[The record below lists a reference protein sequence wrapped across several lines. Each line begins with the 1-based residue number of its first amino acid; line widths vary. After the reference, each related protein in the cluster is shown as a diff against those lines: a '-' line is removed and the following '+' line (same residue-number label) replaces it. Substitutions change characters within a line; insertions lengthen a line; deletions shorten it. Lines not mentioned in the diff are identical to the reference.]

1 MPLGVLPLAPVPPGS
16 GTLHGLRC
24 PFPRRHRPAGGAR
37 SDWSTAADS
46 CFLRVSAGA
55 LGISWVKYYCQY
67 EKEAKTLRM
76 TPMDQKP
83 GAKQVSEFPGG
94 ISADL
99 RSFSFSWSETTET
112 WF

>member
-1 MPLGVLPLAPVPPGS
+1 MGASPRAPGGAPARS
-16 GTLHGLRC
+16 C
-24 PFPRRHRPAGGAR
+24 PSWGWDPARVALSPHTDLQEVPAGCR
-37 SDWSTAADS
+37 SDSSTAADS
-46 CFLRVSAGA
+46 CFPRVSAGA

-99 RSFSFSWSETTET
+99 
-112 WF
+112 